1 MLPGLGMDA
10 RMLQPQSS
18 YFPNSYVMKIPKEST
33 SSTEISSGTTAVSL
47 AAFADGLLSNWP
59 KQLPSWNRSEAN
71 SRSRNVFL
79 VGVAFGGML
88 ALEIALQATLRQP
101 EANSHRIAGVLLI
114 GSTRSHTNIP
124 VSFRLQEKLIAR
136 IPVALGRAAMKRSL
150 SKIANE
156 EGMTVEQKQ
165 LLMEMSCDADWNQVR
180 WGANQIAKW
189 DRTRSSFDNLAIPV
203 HQIHGRQDRA
213 IKPPSISDATILLH
227 GRHMINLS
235 MATEVNRWIEA
246 ILRDHDL
253 KILNTPTAQNKS

>member
-1 MLPGLGMDA
+1 MYRTETPIVMLPGLGMDA
-10 RMLQPQSS
+10 RMLQTQSS
-18 YFPNSYVMKIPKEST
+18 YFPNSYVMKLPQ
-33 SSTEISSGTTAVSL
+33 EITSGTTPVSL
-47 AAFADGLLSNWP
+47 AAFADGILSNWP
-59 KQLPSWNRSEAN
+59 KQLPSWNRSEGN
-71 SRSRNVFL
+71 SRSRNIFL

-88 ALEIALQATLRQP
+88 ALEIALQAALRQSP
-101 EANSHRIAGVLLI
+101 AKSHRIAGVLLI

-124 VSFRLQEKLIAR
+124 ISFRVQEKLIAR

-150 SKIANE
+150 AKIANE
-156 EGMTVEQKQ
+156 EGMTAEQKQ
-165 LLMEMSCDADWNQVR
+165 SLMEMANDADWNQVR

-189 DRTRSSFDNLAIPV
+189 DRTRSSFDNLGVPV

-213 IKPPSISDATILLH
+213 IKPPSMSDATILLH

-253 KILNTPTAQNKS
+253 KILNTSTT

>member
-18 YFPNSYVMKIPKEST
+18 YFPNSYVMKIPHESF
-33 SSTEISSGTTAVSL
+33 SGNTPVSL

-59 KQLPSWNRSEAN
+59 KQLPSWNRSDAN
-71 SRSRNVFL
+71 SRSRDIFL

-88 ALEIALQATLRQP
+88 ALEIALQASLRQ
-101 EANSHRIAGVLLI
+101 SHGVTHRIAGVLLI

-124 VSFRLQEKLIAR
+124 LSFRLQEKIVAR
-136 IPVALGRAAMKRSL
+136 IPVTLGRAAMKRSL
-150 SKIANE
+150 AKLAGE
-156 EGMTVEQKQ
+156 EGMTAEQKQ
-165 LLMEMSCDADWNQVR
+165 SLMEMANDADWNQIR
-180 WGANQIAKW
+180 WGASQIAKW
-189 DRTRSSFDNLAIPV
+189 DRTRSSFDNLGIPV

-213 IKPPSISDATILLH
+213 ITPPSMSDATLLLH

-253 KILNTPTAQNKS
+253 KTLNSPTI